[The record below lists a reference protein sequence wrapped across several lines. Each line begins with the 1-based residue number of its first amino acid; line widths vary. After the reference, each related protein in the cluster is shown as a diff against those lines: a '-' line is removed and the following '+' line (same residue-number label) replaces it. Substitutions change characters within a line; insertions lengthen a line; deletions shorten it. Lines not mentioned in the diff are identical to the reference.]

1 MSESLDAIDRSI
13 IRLLRLNAR
22 RPNSEIAAEVGLS
35 SSACHRRIRMLED
48 AGVIRGYT
56 IVTTPMEKEGRAVD
70 VLVQVTLDRQTEDY
84 LARFEHAV
92 RQCPEIRECFLMTG
106 GVDYWLRVETESVA
120 AYEAIHSDPL
130 PHARR
135 HPDQQQHRD
144 ARCAAAQES
153 GTAMTGTTPRLAC
166 IGGSAAERHSNGAS

>member
-1 MSESLDAIDRSI
+1 MAESLDATDRSI

-35 SSACHRRIRMLED
+35 PSACHRRIRMLED

-56 IVTTPMEKEGRAVD
+56 IVTAPIEHEGRAVD

-106 GVDYWLRVETESVA
+106 GVDYWLRVQTESVA
-120 AYEAIHSDPL
+120 AYEAIHSEILSRMPGVTRINSSI
-130 PHARR
+130 AM
-135 HPDQQQHRD
+135 RD
-144 ARCAAAQES
+144 ALR
-153 GTAMTGTTPRLAC
+153 PRKLT
-166 IGGSAAERHSNGAS
+166 RR